1 MPRCLL
7 TRALV
12 RSLHRPAK
20 PVHYHDEEIPGFLLE
35 YRSSGGGTW
44 YFRYRDADGKTRF
57 LRLGTLRDLDPL
69 EARARAY
76 ELYKA
81 ARAGEDPRAAC
92 GLAYGTPTLTMFVAD
107 RYLPHARL
115 NKRSWDTDRRILR
128 LHVLPCFGER
138 RMDRIR
144 RSEIVAWRNAMRG
157 RGFSPGTCNRVAA
170 LLKFVFNCAVRWGML
185 TADKNPCRGL
195 DTLAEPGGRER
206 YLSAAEARRLLDEL
220 DRYPSRHS
228 ALAIKLLLF
237 TGARKR
243 EILSAR
249 WEHVDWDRRLL
260 TVPLAKSGQAR
271 HIPLS
276 DEALAVLRR
285 LPRREGAPWLF
296 PGVRA
301 DGPLRSVFHT
311 WNTIRTRLGLGDVRL
326 HDLRHSFASFLVN
339 SGCSLYEVQKILGH
353 HDPRVT
359 MRYAHLAPESLIRA
373 ANMVGQRV
381 DEKSRRNTELGR
393 KAQQGKKERW
403 Q

>member
-7 TRALV
+7 TKALIQ
-12 RSLHRPAK
+12 SLERPVK
-20 PVHYHDEEIPGFLLE
+20 LVHYRDEEIPGFLLE
-35 YRSSGGGTW
+35 YRRSGGGTW
-44 YFRYRDADGKTRF
+44 YFRYRDADGKARF
-57 LRLGTLRDLDPL
+57 LRLGSLRDLDPP

-81 ARAGEDPRAAC
+81 VRTGEDPRTARGSAD
-92 GLAYGTPTLTMFVAD
+92 GAPTLETFVAE

-128 LHVLPCFGER
+128 LHVLPCFGGR

-144 RSEIVAWRNAMRG
+144 RADIVAWRNAMRG
-157 RGFSPGTCNRVAA
+157 RGLAPGTCNRVMA
-170 LLKFVFNCAVRWGML
+170 LLKFVFNNAVRWGVL
-185 TADKNPCRGL
+185 TADRNPCRDL
-195 DTLAEPGGRER
+195 DSLADPGGRER
-206 YLSAAEARRLLDEL
+206 YLSAAEARRVLEEL

-237 TGARKR
+237 TGARRR

-249 WEHVDWDRRLL
+249 WEYVDWERRLI
-260 TVPLAKSGQAR
+260 TVPVAKSGKAR

-276 DEALAVLRR
+276 DEALAVLRG
-285 LPRREGAPWLF
+285 LPRPGASPWLF
-296 PGVRA
+296 PNPRTGA
-301 DGPLRSVFHT
+301 PLRSVFHT
-311 WNTIRTRLGLGDVRL
+311 WSVIRSRLGLDDVRL

-353 HDPRVT
+353 GDPRVT
-359 MRYAHLAPESLIRA
+359 MRYAHLAAESLIRA

-381 DEKSRRNTELGR
+381 GEADGENALYTRMGT
-393 KAQQGKKERW
+393 KERR